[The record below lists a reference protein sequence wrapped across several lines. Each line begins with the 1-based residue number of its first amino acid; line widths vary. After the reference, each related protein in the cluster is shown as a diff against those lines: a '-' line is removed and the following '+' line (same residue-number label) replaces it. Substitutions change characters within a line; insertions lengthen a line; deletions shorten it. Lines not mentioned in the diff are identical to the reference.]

1 MLTYPSDPLPQIV
14 CPMDEDAIPPNTFCS
29 APPQSEPPPP
39 LLSLSS
45 ITPSCSNN
53 GSSGHRRSGRI
64 KAQTP
69 KKQSITD
76 SEAAQRPARQNR
88 TPSKKQRDAGS
99 MVQMSY
105 SEQPRVESMQGDG
118 EQNKEVCGFNF
129 SAEQQNTRSDQR
141 SSHSEPAVSSSEN
154 VEKHFADNGQNFN
167 TTRFAMEACEGLA
180 VGRNV
185 ENPSDPKGWM
195 IGPLFQSFKSK
206 MASLTEIVMS
216 PVKLFRASSTD
227 HPEDFDEREPEAA
240 GTSDMELSKPFD
252 AFHPVARG
260 ETWSQ
265 DTVVTEGAQSV
276 NPVRYSKKLSYD
288 VEMSAVSGCVDE
300 CSVTQTERNPSR
312 SVPFQH
318 VPSPLSVSGSSSDL
332 LRPPVCVSASSHES
346 KIIASA
352 EEQKSKLTVRL
363 KPPPRKYTG
372 SRRRIVSKTL
382 VSEVEKES
390 ELDVIDEEVSQI
402 NSGQLNKAE
411 SHNGQSLS
419 PSSDCLSHSKDSPH
433 LDGDDG
439 SNIGS
444 CELVR
449 PNIRNNL
456 NDSAEVGAGKTQL
469 NSAASSAAGLGK
481 AKRELREDS
490 HSQDSVKRK
499 RFTAD
504 QRIKEEFS
512 NSDGGALARR
522 KVMWKNPGVEREVAL
537 KPARKGPAVLTRAN
551 KKEKDT
557 KEVSA
562 GGDVFNAPTES
573 SSDFTSVCSL
583 NEDNGV
589 AETTQ
594 TSSSME
600 AKSSSSR
607 RRQKTKTEQG
617 TSDEAVDNSMDLEP
631 TVSISEAPPDVLV
644 RPDIKQLQSLS
655 RCRDV
660 NKKPLKRKS
669 PKQAGSS
676 TKSDISVS
684 TSSAVQ
690 LSVELSPTD
699 SDASQRDESRK
710 GEPNQP
716 SKRPRKAV
724 RGANKSS
731 TPAGN
736 DETKTCF
743 SVPHMPTKEK
753 MCEEGKQKM
762 SVDPVY
768 FEMTPSESAS
778 QPEPP
783 FSQPHLDCYVKLSN
797 VEEGLKE
804 SETMSV
810 SVADEVFSSNAEA
823 SVNSNTENIRSAA
836 RGVTCRPRRVD
847 KQRRRCR
854 VLHSRTRKGA
864 EVTNSITM
872 DDADLT
878 ARSSQGGSAKS
889 LLRSYSCPEIHSLS
903 HHDAPWTTSLHS
915 PHLIRPHTSH
925 QHSASHSPFHH
936 VHKSPRRA
944 RRHTVCSLEVEREI
958 APLCLRKEV
967 YPSRRSVPYD
977 SSAHHLSPII
987 ALSPTTSLKALAT
1000 CFLSSPLAFLSKK
1013 VDSRGAASSPSTSS
1027 PVFSPSSSSSS
1038 SSIHPLSPSTW
1049 RLPGFL
1055 QRSDSSS
1062 VPLDASSSGNP
1073 LACEIE
1079 RRGQSEEEDDG
1090 GDTSSSS
1097 QEFEDVALRE
1107 EKSLSD
1113 SEIKV
1118 VKKLEERGKVS
1129 SIRIRKTL
1137 PKPQNNLTPMGL
1149 PKPIRLKK
1157 KEFSLEEIYTNK
1169 NFSKPPESRLE
1180 TIFEVPLNRKNG
1192 SESWFGQRRL
1202 KRVLEFLEVGEA
1214 RKPKKPLV
1222 GAGKAGNSSS
1232 RTRRGGFPK
1241 DEPSLSPQD
1250 VDSLLCA
1257 KLDQLNLWLMH
1268 DQRDS

>member
-14 CPMDEDAIPPNTFCS
+14 CPMDEDAIPPHTFCS

-53 GSSGHRRSGRI
+53 GTSGHRRSGRI

-69 KKQSITD
+69 KKQSVTD
-76 SEAAQRPARQNR
+76 SEAAQRPARQTR
-88 TPSKKQRDAGS
+88 SPSKRQRDAGS
-99 MVQMSY
+99 MVQVSF
-105 SEQPRVESMQGDG
+105 SEQPRVESTHGD
-118 EQNKEVCGFNF
+118 EKQNKEGCGFNF
-129 SAEQQNTRSDQR
+129 SAEQQNMQSHQR
-141 SSHSEPAVSSSEN
+141 IKPAVSSAEH
-154 VEKHFADNGQNFN
+154 VEERFADTPQDFN
-167 TTRFAMEACEGLA
+167 ATRFAMDACEGLA
-180 VGRNV
+180 VGHNI

-216 PVKLFRASSTD
+216 PVKLFRTSSPPPSTD
-227 HPEDFDEREPEAA
+227 HPGDFNECEAA

-252 AFHPVARG
+252 VFHPVAHK

-265 DTVVTEGAQSV
+265 DTVITEGAQNSS
-276 NPVRYSKKLSYD
+276 PVSYSKKLSFD
-288 VEMSAVSGCVDE
+288 VEMSTTERGAES
-300 CSVTQTERNPSR
+300 SVTQTERNLAHP
-312 SVPFQH
+312 VPLQH
-318 VPSPLSVSGSSSDL
+318 VPSPLSVSERSTDL
-332 LRPPVCVSASSHES
+332 LQPSVCVSASSHES
-346 KIIASA
+346 EIITSA
-352 EEQKSKLTVRL
+352 EEQKGKLTVQL
-363 KPPPRKYTG
+363 KPRKFTG

-382 VSEVEKES
+382 VSEVRKES
-390 ELDVIDEEVSQI
+390 ELGVIDEEVSQI
-402 NSGQLNKAE
+402 NVGQLNKTE
-411 SHNGQSLS
+411 SHNGPSSSLS
-419 PSSDCLSHSKDSPH
+419 PSDCFSRSKDSPH
-433 LDGDDG
+433 LGGDDD
-439 SNIGS
+439 SCAES

-449 PNIRNNL
+449 PNIRDNL
-456 NDSAEVGAGKTQL
+456 NSNAEARTVKTQL
-469 NSAASSAAGLGK
+469 NPAPSSAAR
-481 AKRELREDS
+481 AKREYREGCQP
-490 HSQDSVKRK
+490 QDSVKRK
-499 RFTAD
+499 RLNAD
-504 QRIKEEFS
+504 QRMKDKFS
-512 NSDGGALARR
+512 NVASDGGALTR
-522 KVMWKNPGVEREVAL
+522 KKVTWTNCGLQREVEL
-537 KPARKGPAVLTRAN
+537 RPARKGPVVLTRAN
-551 KKEKDT
+551 KKEKDAEMCAGVDSST
-557 KEVSA
+557 AQTGGSSDLASA
-562 GGDVFNAPTES
+562 GSLNKDCGAAE
-573 SSDFTSVCSL
+573 TSVEVKPS
-583 NEDNGV
+583 G
-589 AETTQ
+589 
-594 TSSSME
+594 
-600 AKSSSSR
+600 SR
-607 RRQKTKTEQG
+607 RRLKTKTDPG
-617 TSDEAVDNSMDLEP
+617 RSDEAVNNGMDLE
-631 TVSISEAPPDVLV
+631 TSVNISQSKQEAPPDALT

-669 PKQAGSS
+669 PKQAAPS
-676 TKSDISVS
+676 TKSDILVS
-684 TSSAVQ
+684 TSSAAQ
-690 LSVELSPTD
+690 LPVEILLTD
-699 SDASQRDESRK
+699 SDGSQQERSRT
-710 GEPNQP
+710 GEPSQP
-716 SKRPRKAV
+716 SKRPRKGI
-724 RGANKSS
+724 RGSNKSL
-731 TPAGN
+731 TPAEN
-736 DETKTCF
+736 NKTKI
-743 SVPHMPTKEK
+743 SNPHMPTKEK
-753 MCEEGKQKM
+753 QCEESKQKM

-768 FEMTPSESAS
+768 FEMTPSESP
-778 QPEPP
+778 PEP
-783 FSQPHLDCYVKLSN
+783 QPLLDCYVHLLSID
-797 VEEGLKE
+797 EDLKE
-804 SETMSV
+804 SEKMSV
-810 SVADEVFSSNAEA
+810 SVADDVFSTNVEA
-823 SVNSNTENIRSAA
+823 SINNISDNIGDPAPRSAA

-854 VLHSRTRKGA
+854 VLHSRTHISA

-878 ARSSQGGSAKS
+878 ARSSKGSSSKS
-889 LLRSYSCPEIHSLS
+889 LLRSYSCPEIHSLG
-903 HHDAPWTTSLHS
+903 HHDAAWTSSLHTPQHS
-915 PHLIRPHTSH
+915 RTHTPH
-925 QHSASHSPFHH
+925 QHPASHSPFAHH

-1013 VDSRGAASSPSTSS
+1013 ADSRGAASSPSTSS
-1027 PVFSPSSSSSS
+1027 PVFSASSSSSS
-1038 SSIHPLSPSTW
+1038 SSVHPLSPSTW

-1062 VPLDASSSGNP
+1062 VPLDSSSSVNP
-1073 LACEIE
+1073 LVCDIE

-1097 QEFEDVALRE
+1097 QEFEDMALRE

-1222 GAGKAGNSSS
+1222 GSGKAGNSSS